1 MKKLILAFA
10 LALPLFGAAQIS
22 NAFRAGNYLESS
34 KYLGNIVRL
43 NWMGEESQSS
53 SLEVTNKLKELFEI
67 CEVENFR
74 VIHNGESDSGLQYA
88 MGELYC
94 EEGEYAITY
103 YYTTKNATEIIEELI
118 IEKK

>member
-1 MKKLILAFA
+1 MKKLIFIIAIVF
-10 LALPLFGAAQIS
+10 PFFCSSQIS
-22 NAFRAGNYLESS
+22 SAFRAGNYVESS

-43 NWMGEESQSS
+43 NWLGDESQAS
-53 SLEVTNKLKELFEI
+53 SLEVTNKLKELFEL

-74 VIHNGESDSGLQYA
+74 IIHDGESDSGLQYA
-88 MGELYC
+88 MGELFC
-94 EEGEYAITY
+94 KEGAYSITY